1 MNMKLLVKGIAAGG
15 LMALMAVTGSC
26 SGRNSGRKDAVAD
39 YNATL
44 QDSITSVKSQIDS
57 CKSAMEAEDLK
68 RLDYSRDFTTV
79 SNERE
84 AAPYMIYN
92 DFVGK
97 YPPKSTCIIARM
109 AENGQFELV
118 AALSGTRFDQISVTA
133 ADETVATDV
142 VAPDQGMNYMADGL
156 NTVMFDG
163 PDADRVG
170 RLIADN
176 ELNGITVAYL
186 NNGRPVKA
194 WSVPTDYANMIMM
207 TFRYYD
213 TLRKINSLQM
223 HVPML
228 ERKIQV
234 LQRHLKTDGQQNSK
248 TQESHE

>member
-1 MNMKLLVKGIAAGG
+1 MKLLIKGITAG
-15 LMALMAVTGSC
+15 ALVALIAVMGSC
-26 SGRNSGRKDAVAD
+26 SGRNGGRKDAVAE
-39 YNATL
+39 YNAAL
-44 QDSITSVKSQIDS
+44 RDSVTAVRAQIDS
-57 CKSAMEAEDLK
+57 CKSAMEAENMK
-68 RLDYSRDFTTV
+68 RLDYGRDFTTV

-92 DFVGK
+92 EFVGK
-97 YPPKSTCIIARM
+97 YPPKSTCLVARL

-133 ADETVATDV
+133 ADETVTTDV

-186 NNGRPVKA
+186 YNGRPVKA

-213 TLRKINSLQM
+213 TLRQINTLQM
-223 HVPML
+223 RIPML

-234 LQRHLKTDGQQNSK
+234 LERHLDADSQKNNETR
-248 TQESHE
+248 ESHE